1 MWKQTIIAIIGIVIL
16 IAVLLGAKHLQTLH
30 DAKQRASQTPP
41 PYMVDNTRATPE
53 TWHPYI
59 QSMGTMIALRG
70 TPIKA
75 QISGRI
81 THIYFT
87 SGQTVKKGQ
96 VLLQLDR
103 ENLLGQRKEAIAQV
117 KLAHIQLKRQ
127 AALVKQNATSVS
139 NYDIALETYQADL
152 AKLQQINANL
162 AYKTIRAPFD
172 GTLGIKRI
180 SVGQYIDEGQ
190 QVENIQTLNPMH
202 VNYPVPQ
209 NQIHQIKIGQPVQI
223 LVDTYPGMT
232 FTGKVIATESKVSLD
247 NRSLSVEAQVP
258 NTDAKHPLKPGM
270 LVTIHTMLPAEK
282 NVVTVPSTAIMYML
296 YGDGIFNIVQ
306 KKTKDGKIGYF
317 LQIHYVKL
325 GRSAHNKTQVL
336 SGIKANSRVAYNL
349 QFNLTDGMQ
358 VRLKDKKKSAATS
371 QQK

>member
-1 MWKQTIIAIIGIVIL
+1 
-16 IAVLLGAKHLQTLH
+16 
-30 DAKQRASQTPP
+30 
-41 PYMVDNTRATPE
+41 MVDNTRATPE

-81 THIYFT
+81 TNIYFT

-190 QVENIQTLNPMH
+190 QVEDIQTLNPMH

-209 NQIHQIKIGQPVQI
+209 NQIHQLKIGQPVQV
-223 LVDTYPGMT
+223 LVDTYPGIT
-232 FTGKVIATESKVSLD
+232 FKGKVIATESKVSLD

-296 YGDGIFNIVQ
+296 YGDGIFNIVK
-306 KKTKDGKIGYF
+306 KKTKDGKTGYF

-358 VRLKDKKKSAATS
+358 VRLNDNKKSAATS